1 MGHHRDIYDA
11 ANKAWAIGDLEGS
24 LAMYSPDAV
33 LIDPTGEYH
42 GLQAIREHTAEAFVG
57 FSSIEN
63 ETTNLLEC
71 GDSYV
76 AEWRIRMTHS
86 GAIRNPDGTK
96 IPPTGRTIEFS
107 GCEVGR
113 LDGDHVI
120 YLHGYWDNM
129 AMAVQLGLIPT
140 AE

>member
-1 MGHHRDIYDA
+1 MTLQPERRATRGRSRSDRPRRHRTDANPWALRASVRMASEGSSVPNAATGAHSRTTGARRRSHEKEDSMGHHRDIYDA

-63 ETTNLLEC
+63 ETTNFL
-71 GDSYV
+71 
-76 AEWRIRMTHS
+76 
-86 GAIRNPDGTK
+86 
-96 IPPTGRTIEFS
+96 
-107 GCEVGR
+107 
-113 LDGDHVI
+113 
-120 YLHGYWDNM
+120 
-129 AMAVQLGLIPT
+129 
-140 AE
+140 